1 MKYSHQDILEE
12 SLRTVDTDII
22 SVEDSNKIQKVDSYN
37 GNSTS
42 AESSD
47 SSFDL
52 EGACKESSLIG
63 LINSSDTDLPGDQ
76 T

>member
-47 SSFDL
+47 
-52 EGACKESSLIG
+52 
-63 LINSSDTDLPGDQ
+63 
-76 T
+76 